1 MDNIQVK
8 SLSNEWKVG
17 ERFARYKM
25 LGKGQFLRE
34 IIVNKYS
41 ETELAEEFI
50 KMKNE
55 LEELADEIIEL
66 VRV

>member
-1 MDNIQVK
+1 NIQVE
-8 SLSNEWKVG
+8 SIPDEWKVG

-34 IIVNKYS
+34 IIINKYS

-50 KMKNE
+50 KMKDD
-55 LEELADEIIEL
+55 LEKLADEIIKL
-66 VRV
+66 AIV